1 MYKLPY
7 FTEADPEK
15 VISFMKENAFA
26 VVTGV
31 GDEYPVASHLPL
43 NFETR
48 EDKIFLT
55 GHLMRN
61 TDHHKAFEKNEHV
74 LVVFNGPHCFVS
86 ADWYNNPT
94 VGSTWNYITVH
105 AKGRIKFTDDEGT
118 YKAINAITNKY
129 VGTGTAAS
137 FDKLPEEYITR
148 LLKAI
153 VGFEIEVISFDN
165 VFKLSQNHDEA
176 DRKNII
182 KHLKERADGKSVA
195 IAKEMEREMAG
206 GKL

>member
-7 FTEADPEK
+7 FTEEDQEK
-15 VISFMKENAFA
+15 VIAFMKENAFA
-26 VVTGV
+26 VVTGF
-31 GDEYPVASHLPL
+31 GEGYPVASHLPL

-48 EDKIFLT
+48 GEKIFLT
-55 GHLMRN
+55 GHLMKN
-61 TDHHKAFEKNEHV
+61 TDHHKAFEKNENV
-74 LVVFNGPHCFVS
+74 LIVFNGPHCFVS
-86 ADWYNNPT
+86 ADWYNTPT

-105 AKGRIKFTDDEGT
+105 AKGKIKFTDETGT
-118 YKAINAITNKY
+118 LKAVNAITNKY

-148 LLKAI
+148 LIKAI

-182 KHLKERADGKSVA
+182 KKLKERADAGSIA
-195 IAKEMEREMAG
+195 IAEEMEKQMAS
-206 GKL
+206 GK